1 MSEEQT
7 DEHVEEENLFDF
19 GEVLDEALQED
30 FETPASA
37 IDPTEG
43 VSSQSELELMDRVN
57 DAEGRVVRAQ
67 ADLENFRRRMRREM
81 DDQRKFANQGL
92 ITDLLPVIDNVYR
105 AISAASKEEASNG
118 ILEGFL
124 MVAQQLIGTLN
135 KFDCERID
143 AVGEVF
149 DPNKHEAISQMPSDE
164 VEKGIVLQAVQEGYI
179 LHDRVIRPSQVII
192 STGPAEAEA

>member
-1 MSEEQT
+1 
-7 DEHVEEENLFDF
+7 
-19 GEVLDEALQED
+19 
-30 FETPASA
+30 
-37 IDPTEG
+37 
-43 VSSQSELELMDRVN
+43 
-57 DAEGRVVRAQ
+57 
-67 ADLENFRRRMRREM
+67 
-81 DDQRKFANQGL
+81 
-92 ITDLLPVIDNVYR
+92 
-105 AISAASKEEASNG
+105 
-118 ILEGFL
+118 